1 MGMADLPG
9 NLVDLAV
16 GIVLLISALLAYS
29 RGFVHETLSVA
40 GWVGAI
46 FATIWGFP
54 LLKPHMRSM
63 IPQEMVADL
72 VSGGLIFV
80 VALFSLSI
88 LTHLLSSRIRHS
100 ALGALDRA
108 LGFLFGLLRGAILV
122 ALVYLGAEW
131 LWPKAEFRPKMMTE
145 ARTAPMMA
153 GGARM
158 LRSVLPE
165 SAAEAGKQVD
175 EFAKET
181 EKLLESQKALR
192 NMLDVKP
199 KGPEQE
205 GGAAPPPAQEG
216 GYDPRERRDMQ
227 RLIENQ

>member
-1 MGMADLPG
+1 MADLPG

-54 LLKPHMRSM
+54 LLKPYMRTL
-63 IPQEMVADL
+63 IPKEIIADIVA
-72 VSGGLIFV
+72 GGLIFV
-80 VALFSLSI
+80 VSLFTLSI
-88 LTHLLSSRIRHS
+88 LTHLLSSRIRYS

-108 LGFLFGLLRGAILV
+108 LGFLFGLMRGAILV

-131 LWPKAEFRPKMMTE
+131 LWPKVEGRPEMMTE

-199 KGPEQE
+199 KGPDQ
-205 GGAAPPPAQEG
+205 GAAAPQPGQEG

>member
-1 MGMADLPG
+1 MADLPV
-9 NLVDLAV
+9 NVVDIVV

-54 LLKPHMRSM
+54 LLRPYARGL
-63 IPQEMVADL
+63 IPKEMVADIAA
-72 VSGGLIFV
+72 GTLIFV
-80 VALFSLSI
+80 VSLFALSI

-108 LGFLFGLLRGAILV
+108 LGFLFGLVRGAILV
-122 ALVYLGAEW
+122 ALAYMGAEW
-131 LWPKAEFRPKMMTE
+131 LWPKAEFRPTVIAQ
-145 ARTAPMMA
+145 ARTAPLMA

-165 SAAEAGKQVD
+165 SAQAAGEQVD
-175 EFAKET
+175 EFARET

-199 KGPEQE
+199 KGPEA
-205 GGAAPPPAQEG
+205 GAGTAAPPPGQEG